1 MRKKLGMFALLLAG
15 AATTMLPKP
24 ALAQDGYYGGR
35 NQYYQRDR
43 GWDDRHNGQWGSG
56 YWGERDWRGR
66 GAEERREREW
76 RRHEW
81 REHEWRER
89 QRWNNEYYH
98 GYYPGTSFYFGFGR

>member
-1 MRKKLGMFALLLAG
+1 MRKRLGTLALLLAG
-15 AATTMLPKP
+15 AATAMLPTP

-43 GWDDRHNGQWGSG
+43 GWDNQYNGRGGSG
-56 YWGERDWRGR
+56 YWGDGNWRDRR
-66 GAEERREREW
+66 AEERREREW

-89 QRWNNEYYH
+89 QRWNNEYYR

>member
-15 AATTMLPKP
+15 AGTAMLPKA

-43 GWDDRHNGQWGSG
+43 GWDNGYNGQWGSDCWG
-56 YWGERDWRGR
+56 DRDRRERRAEEWGER
-66 GAEERREREW
+66 AW
-76 RRHEW
+76 RRQEW

-89 QRWNNEYYH
+89 QRWNSEYH
-98 GYYPGTSFYFGFGR
+98 RGYYPGTSFYFGFGR